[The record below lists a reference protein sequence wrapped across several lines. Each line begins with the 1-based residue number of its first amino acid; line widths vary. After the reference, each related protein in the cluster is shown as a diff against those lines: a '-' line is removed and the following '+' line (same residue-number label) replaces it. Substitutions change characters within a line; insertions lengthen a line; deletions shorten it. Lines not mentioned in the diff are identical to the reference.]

1 MANLGRIA
9 THSTYGLLFG
19 PARTH
24 EEEIAVLAAE
34 EEQWRCGLLPTR
46 SQLQSRPV
54 NSGNA
59 TSRIQNMFPLM
70 NMQYETSAERLDHGR
85 SVTDDV
91 VARVAE
97 RLEPL
102 ELASGP
108 ALARCTHSSG
118 VAPWERERV
127 PNFFQKTNIGNI
139 AEK

>member
-1 MANLGRIA
+1 M
-9 THSTYGLLFG
+9 
-19 PARTH
+19 
-24 EEEIAVLAAE
+24 LAAE
-34 EEQWRCGLLPTR
+34 EEQWRCGLLQTR
-46 SQLQSRPV
+46 SQLRSRPV

-59 TSRIQNMFPLM
+59 TSRIQNVFSLM

-118 VAPWERERV
+118 VAPWESEREPLILSENEYGEHSGKV
-127 PNFFQKTNIGNI
+127 M
-139 AEK
+139 